1 MGSVAGGPVARASA
15 VRSQVQHVRE
25 APVEISRYPE
35 ARRWWVSASLPQRLP
50 AQVGQDRQDPAVIF
64 RRGQKGEL
72 AEQVPDVGLDGFG

>member
-1 MGSVAGGPVARASA
+1 MSGETPIAM
-15 VRSQVQHVRE
+15 
-25 APVEISRYPE
+25 SRYPA

-64 RRGQKGEL
+64 RRGQQGEL